1 MKQSM
6 LDDPWA
12 PLVQQML
19 GFLDPSEANRS
30 FAAAPQLPPHG
41 AAMDA
46 AGAVGTSNGGSNS
59 NNNINN
65 EEEIDID
72 DAGASDAGDEEED
85 EEPHSGE
92 AATSGGQG

>member
-30 FAAAPQLPPHG
+30 FAAAPHLPPHG
-41 AAMDA
+41 VDA
-46 AGAVGTSNGGSNS
+46 AGAVGTSNGGSNG
-59 NNNINN
+59 NNN

-72 DAGASDAGDEEED
+72 DAGASEADEVED

-92 AATSGGQG
+92 VAVSGGQG

>member
-59 NNNINN
+59 NSNNV
-65 EEEIDID
+65 EEIDID
-72 DAGASDAGDEEED
+72 DADVAPGDEEED
-85 EEPHSGE
+85 EGPHSGE